1 MSKEKLLKL
10 NRTQNA
16 VRNMAFGL
24 VNKIVTLVCPF
35 IIRTLIIKILGM
47 QYAGLDGLFVSI
59 LEVLNLGA
67 FLNSAEVERPFTSIA

>member
-1 MSKEKLLKL
+1 MEGLLANKIEKLLKL

-35 IIRTLIIKILGM
+35 IIRTLIIKLPNIVVISKKV
-47 QYAGLDGLFVSI
+47 FI
-59 LEVLNLGA
+59 FGA
-67 FLNSAEVERPFTSIA
+67 